1 MKGQRHLRIR
11 ELVKEKAIETQDEL
25 VMELKSMGFNI
36 TQATVS
42 RDIKELQLI
51 KVPTADGKYIYNI
64 PTDMPYNP
72 KQKLARVLVDSFVSM
87 EKAEN
92 LVVMKT
98 LPGHANALGSLIDGL
113 EWKELVGTICGDDT
127 ILVIGKTKDQ
137 AAEIEKMFLEML

>member
-11 ELVKEKAIETQDEL
+11 ELVKEKGIETQDEL
-25 VMELKSMGFNI
+25 VNELKRMGFKA

-51 KVPTADGKYIYNI
+51 KTPTFDGKYIYSL
-64 PTDMPYNP
+64 PMEQQYNP
-72 KQKLARVLVDSFVSM
+72 QQKIRRVLVDSFVSID
-87 EKAEN
+87 KAEN

-113 EWKELVGTICGDDT
+113 GWKEIVGTICGDDT
-127 ILVIGKTKDQ
+127 ILIIGRSKEHT
-137 AAEIEKMFLEML
+137 AEIEERFLEML